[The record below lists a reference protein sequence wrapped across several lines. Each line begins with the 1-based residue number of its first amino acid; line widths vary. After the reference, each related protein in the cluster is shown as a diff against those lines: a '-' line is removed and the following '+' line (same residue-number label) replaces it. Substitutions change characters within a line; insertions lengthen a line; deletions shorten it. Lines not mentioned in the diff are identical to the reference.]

1 VSQIKPEI
9 IVGSSMGG
17 LLGFYCAYNINCK
30 MLLFNPAFDRI
41 P

>member
-1 VSQIKPEI
+1 
-9 IVGSSMGG
+9 MGG
-17 LLGFYCAYNINCK
+17 LMSFYTAYNLDCK